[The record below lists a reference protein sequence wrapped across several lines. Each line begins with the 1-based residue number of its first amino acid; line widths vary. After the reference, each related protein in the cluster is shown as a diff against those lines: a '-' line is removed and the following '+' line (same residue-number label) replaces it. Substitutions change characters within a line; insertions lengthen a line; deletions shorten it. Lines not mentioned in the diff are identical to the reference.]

1 MPKGPWIAVE
11 IAALLALLCIP
22 AVIVS
27 NYSGLPAQ
35 IPTHFGLNGLPDR
48 TGDKSILILLLI
60 TGSFVFAL
68 LSATPFYPDLIN
80 VPGER
85 TPARIQTVIS
95 MTRIVKLEVTA
106 FMAYLVWTMIEVAKG
121 HATSLGVIPLVFLG
135 TLLCTIAIGLF
146 TTSRNAQ

>member
-1 MPKGPWIAVE
+1 MPKGPWIIVE
-11 IAALLALLCIP
+11 IAAALALLCIP
-22 AVIVS
+22 AVIFVS
-27 NYSGLPAQ
+27 YSSLPAK
-35 IPTHFGLNGLPDR
+35 IPTHFGLNGVPDR
-48 TGDKSILILLLI
+48 FGEKSTLVVLLI
-60 TGSFVFAL
+60 VGTSTFAL
-68 LSATPFYPDLIN
+68 MSAIPFNPELIN

-85 TPARIQTVIS
+85 TPRKIQTAIAMIRVI
-95 MTRIVKLEVTA
+95 KLEVTV